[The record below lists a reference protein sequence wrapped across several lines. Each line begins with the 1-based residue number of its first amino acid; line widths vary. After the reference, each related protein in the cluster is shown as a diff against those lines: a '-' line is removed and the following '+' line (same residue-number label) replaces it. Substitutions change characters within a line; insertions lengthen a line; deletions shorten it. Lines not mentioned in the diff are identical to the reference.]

1 MKLIKQ
7 LLLVILVF
15 SAQNILA
22 QENGSLFLSA
32 ETLKKTALSFGVEQA
47 YVEYSHP
54 DCFSTAN
61 WKYHPGDDKAWKE
74 TAFNDSSWKLFHTD
88 FNLDSIPKG
97 EWQGIGWFRLKLVID
112 SNLYDQ
118 SLALVMTQFGASEI
132 YFDGKLVNQYGIP
145 SKDPF
150 LEKTF
155 RPLNFQPVI
164 VSLDEKSEHLLAV
177 RYSFHQ
183 AQSLLDKYNKKYLFK
198 TLHFGY
204 PGFMMNIGSSKGA
217 VKLFGDS
224 LFKNLLLAIITF
236 IALLLIGIF
245 HTSFF
250 IFYSSDRSNLYLA
263 IFNFT
268 VAAFSF
274 SEWLPSY
281 SHLSLQAA
289 ILNNLFAGIIWN
301 FWLPVSML
309 AYYSVFYRKLPWHV
323 WIYFAVILFMFS
335 DLIFNSTISYPI
347 YKWFMYVA
355 FADMLRLFVKSV
367 INREKNVWI
376 VGVGV
381 ILSQSCWM
389 LYLNSTVDWIN
400 TEFIV
405 YCILL
410 VVPVSLL
417 IFNASRTAE
426 TSKSL
431 EKQLVEVTRLSDLS
445 LTKEREKQQ
454 ILTSQKSVLEHQ
466 VNERTADLNQS
477 LEDLKSTQSQLIQ
490 SEKMASL
497 GELTAGIA
505 HEIQNPLNFVNN
517 FSEVNTELIGEM
529 EEEIDK
535 GNLDEAKKIA
545 KDIRENQQKINQH
558 GKRADSIVKG
568 MLQHSRSSSGIKEL
582 TDINLLA
589 DEFLRLSYHGLR
601 AKDKSF
607 NASLKTDFD
616 PAVGK
621 IRVVTEEI
629 GRVILNL
636 LNNAFYAVTERKK
649 LNAEGYEPTVTIG
662 TKMVGDRIEIRVSD
676 NGYGIPQ
683 KVLDK
688 IFQPFFTTKP
698 TGQGTGLGLSLS
710 YDIITKGHDG
720 QLMVETNEGVGSTF
734 IINLPYNNQTL

>member
-1 MKLIKQ
+1 MFSMKLIKQ

-22 QENGSLFLSA
+22 QENGSLYLSA
-32 ETLKKTALSFGVEQA
+32 ETLKKTALSFRVEES
-47 YVEYSHP
+47 YVEYFHS
-54 DCFSTAN
+54 DLFVTAN
-61 WKYHPGDDKAWKE
+61 WKYHPGDDMGWKE
-74 TAFNDSSWKLFHTD
+74 PAFNDSSWKLFHTD

-97 EWQGIGWFRLKLVID
+97 EWQGIGWFRLKLIVD
-112 SNLYDQ
+112 TTLHNQ
-118 SLALVMTQFGASEI
+118 TLALVMTHFGASEI
-132 YFDGKLVNQYGIP
+132 YFDGKLINQYGVP
-145 SKDPF
+145 SEDPSV
-150 LEKTF
+150 EKTY

-164 VSLDEKSEHLLAV
+164 VSLDEKLEHLLAI

-183 AQSLLDKYNKKYLFK
+183 AQTLFDKYNKNFLFK
-198 TLHFGY
+198 NNHFGY
-204 PGFMMNIGSSKGA
+204 PGFMMHIGSSKDA

-224 LFKNLLLAIITF
+224 LLKNLLLAIITF

-245 HTSFF
+245 HASFF
-250 IFYSSDRSNLYLA
+250 IFYSRDRSNLYLA

-268 VAAFSF
+268 VAAFSL
-274 SEWLPSY
+274 SEWLPTY
-281 SHLSLQAA
+281 THLSLQAA
-289 ILNNLFAGIIWN
+289 MLDSLLSTIFWYL
-301 FWLPVSML
+301 WLPVSML
-309 AYYSVFYRKLPWHV
+309 AYYSVFYRKLPRHV
-323 WIYFAVILFMFS
+323 WIYFAVILFMFY
-335 DLIFNSTISYPI
+335 DLIFNSSIGYPT
-347 YKWFMYVA
+347 YKWLMYVA
-355 FADMLRLFVKSV
+355 FADMLRLFVTSV

-381 ILSQSCWM
+381 ILSQSAWM
-389 LYLNSTVDWIN
+389 LYLNSSAEWVN
-400 TEFIV
+400 REFLV

-417 IFNASRTAE
+417 IFNASRNAGI
-426 TSKSL
+426 SKSL
-431 EKQLVEVTRLSDLS
+431 EKQLAEVSRLSDLS
-445 LTKEREKQQ
+445 LAKEKEKQQ
-454 ILTSQKSVLEHQ
+454 ILTSQKSMLEQQ
-466 VNERTADLNQS
+466 VTERTADLNQS
-477 LEDLKSTQSQLIQ
+477 LEDLKSAQSQLIQ

-535 GNLDEAKKIA
+535 GNLDEARKIA

-568 MLQHSRSSSGIKEL
+568 MLLHSRSSSGVKEL
-582 TDINLLA
+582 TDINALA

-607 NASLKTDFD
+607 NASIKTNFD
-616 PAVGK
+616 STIGK
-621 IRVVTEEI
+621 INVVTEEV

-636 LNNAFYAVTERKK
+636 LNNAFYAVTEKK
-649 LNAEGYEPTVTIG
+649 RLNPEGYEPTVSVSTQMIG
-662 TKMVGDRIEIRVSD
+662 DKIEIIVHD
-676 NGYGIPQ
+676 NGNGIPQ

-698 TGQGTGLGLSLS
+698 AGQGTGLGLSLS
-710 YDIITKGHDG
+710 YDIVKAHGGEIK
-720 QLMVETNEGVGSTF
+720 VESAENEGTEF
-734 IINLPYNNQTL
+734 IVVIPLIA